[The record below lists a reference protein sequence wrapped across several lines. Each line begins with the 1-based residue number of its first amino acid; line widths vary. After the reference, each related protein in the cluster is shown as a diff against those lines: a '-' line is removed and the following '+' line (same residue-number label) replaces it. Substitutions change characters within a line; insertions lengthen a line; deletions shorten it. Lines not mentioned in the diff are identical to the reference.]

1 MMSLRDLLVR
11 KVNIQGYTIW
21 YFTLCLLKIVFFE
34 EARLTLDGSRTDKTV
49 GFQVI
54 PLS

>member
-1 MMSLRDLLVR
+1 MVL
-11 KVNIQGYTIW
+11 YT
-21 YFTLCLLKIVFFE
+21 LPPEDCFFE